1 MMNVKDIF
9 GSLVFN
15 AKTMTKYLSDKTT
28 HSLLSTMEGSA
39 PLDASIA
46 DEVAEGMKT
55 WAMEH
60 GVTHFTHWFQP
71 LTGVTAEKHDAF
83 INPDADGGVIF
94 SFSGKELLQAEP
106 DASSFPSGGLRA
118 TFEARGYTA
127 WDPTSPAFIKK
138 TDDGLAVLCIPTV
151 FCGYHGQAL
160 DKKTPLLRSQKALIK
175 QLYRVSKLFNLPE
188 LKRPYATLGPEQ
200 EYFLVD
206 AELYAK
212 RPDLIQTGRT
222 LFGVRPARHQQLDDH
237 YFGQIKPRILSFMAE
252 VDHELWKLGIPAKTR
267 HNEVA
272 PAQFEI
278 APIFEEQ
285 NLAVDHNMLTMDVLQ
300 MVAIRHDLVCLLH
313 EKPFAG
319 VNGSGKHNNWSI
331 TGPDGKNWLSPGKN
345 PQENAKFLL
354 MLVAIIKAVDE
365 HARLIRAAVAAPGND
380 HRLGANEAPPAII
393 SIYLGDQLSDVVKQ
407 LKTGVAKSSKSST
420 SMEIGVD
427 SLPKLARDATDRN
440 RTSPFAFTGNKFE
453 LRAVGS
459 TASCATANTVLNL
472 ICAAALDEMLDSLE
486 KEVAEGKDFH
496 IALQELL
503 TREVNAHDR
512 IIFDGNGYSDEWVEE
527 AARRGLPNIK
537 TTPEAL
543 KAYLDENVVNLFEKY
558 NVLSREELKSR
569 YVIGNE
575 HYENI
580 ITLETECSLRIA
592 KTMILPAAISYA
604 TELADSADAVE
615 SKALSHYASEAAD
628 LVDDLLDGIR
638 LLEKALQKNVA
649 EENVKAMEKV
659 RAAADALELIVPENQ
674 WPLPGYG
681 EMFFVG

>member
-1 MMNVKDIF
+1 MMNVKDMF

-83 INPDADGGVIF
+83 INPDFDGGVIF

-160 DKKTPLLRSQKALIK
+160 DKKTPLLRSQKALIS
-175 QLYRVSKLFNLPE
+175 QLYRVGKLFGLPE
-188 LKRPYATLGPEQ
+188 TKRPYATLGPEQ

-206 AELYAK
+206 ADLYAK

-252 VDHELWKLGIPAKTR
+252 VDNELWKLGIPAKTR

-300 MVAIRHDLVCLLH
+300 MVAARHNLVCLLH

-354 MLVAIIKAVDE
+354 ILVAIIKAVDE

-393 SIYLGDQLSDVVKQ
+393 SIFLGDQLSDVVQQ
-407 LKTGVAKSSKSST
+407 LKTGAAKSSKSST

-427 SLPKLARDATDRN
+427 SLPKLSRDATDRN

-472 ICAAALDEMLDSLE
+472 ICAASLDEMLTQLE
-486 KEVAEGKDFH
+486 NDLASGKEFH

-503 TREVNAHDR
+503 TQEVNAHDK
-512 IIFDGNGYSDEWVEE
+512 IIFDGNGYSEEWVKE
-527 AARRGLPNIK
+527 AKRRGLPNIQ

-543 KAYLDENVVNLFEKY
+543 KAYLDENVVALFEKY

-569 YVIGNE
+569 YVIGNQ
-575 HYENI
+575 HYETI
-580 ITLETECSLRIA
+580 ITLEAECSLRIA

-615 SKALSHYASEAAD
+615 SDTLSKYAKEVAD
-628 LVDDLLDGIR
+628 LVDDLLAGIQ
-638 LLEKALQKNVA
+638 LLEKSLRKNIA
-649 EENVKAMEKV
+649 KENVKAMEKV
-659 RAAADALELIVPENQ
+659 REAADALELIVPENQ

>member
-1 MMNVKDIF
+1 MNVKDMF

-83 INPDADGGVIF
+83 INPDFDGGVIF

-160 DKKTPLLRSQKALIK
+160 DKKTPLLRSQKALIS
-175 QLYRVSKLFNLPE
+175 QLYRVGKLFGLPE
-188 LKRPYATLGPEQ
+188 TKRPYATLGPEQ

-252 VDHELWKLGIPAKTR
+252 VDNELWKLGIPAKTR

-300 MVAIRHDLVCLLH
+300 MVAARHNLVCLLH

-354 MLVAIIKAVDE
+354 ILVAIIKAVDE

-393 SIYLGDQLSDVVKQ
+393 SIFLGDQLSDVVQQ
-407 LKTGVAKSSKSST
+407 LKTGAAKSSKSST

-427 SLPKLARDATDRN
+427 SLPKLSRDATDRN

-472 ICAAALDEMLDSLE
+472 ICAASLDEMLTQLE
-486 KEVAEGKDFH
+486 NDLTSGKEFH

-503 TREVNAHDR
+503 TQEVNAHDK
-512 IIFDGNGYSDEWVEE
+512 IIFDGNGYSEEWVKE
-527 AARRGLPNIK
+527 AKRRGLPNIQ

-543 KAYLDENVVNLFEKY
+543 KAYLDENVVALFEKY

-569 YVIGNE
+569 YVIGNQ
-575 HYENI
+575 HYETI
-580 ITLETECSLRIA
+580 ITLEAECSLRIA

-615 SKALSHYASEAAD
+615 SDTLSKYAKEVAD
-628 LVDDLLDGIR
+628 LVDDLLVGIQ
-638 LLEKALQKNVA
+638 LLEKSLRKNIA
-649 EENVKAMEKV
+649 KENVKAMEKV
-659 RAAADALELIVPENQ
+659 REAADALELIVPENQ

>member
-1 MMNVKDIF
+1 MNVKDMF

-83 INPDADGGVIF
+83 INPDFDGGVIF

-160 DKKTPLLRSQKALIK
+160 DKKTPLLRSQKALIS
-175 QLYRVSKLFNLPE
+175 QLYRVGKLFDLPE
-188 LKRPYATLGPEQ
+188 TKRPYATLGPEQ

-252 VDHELWKLGIPAKTR
+252 VDNELWKLGIPAKTR

-300 MVAIRHDLVCLLH
+300 MVAARHNLVCLLH

-354 MLVAIIKAVDE
+354 ILVAIIKAVDE

-393 SIYLGDQLSDVVKQ
+393 SIFLGDQLSDVVQQ
-407 LKTGVAKSSKSST
+407 LKTGAAKSSKSST

-427 SLPKLARDATDRN
+427 SLPKLSRDATDRN

-472 ICAAALDEMLDSLE
+472 ICAASLDEMLTQLE
-486 KEVAEGKDFH
+486 NDLASGKEFH

-503 TREVNAHDR
+503 TQEVNAHDK
-512 IIFDGNGYSDEWVEE
+512 IIFDGNGYSEEWVKE
-527 AARRGLPNIK
+527 AKRRGLPNIQ

-543 KAYLDENVVNLFEKY
+543 KAYLDENVVALFEKY

-569 YVIGNE
+569 YVIGNQ
-575 HYENI
+575 HYETI
-580 ITLETECSLRIA
+580 ITLEAECSLRIA

-615 SKALSHYASEAAD
+615 SDTLSKYAKEVAD
-628 LVDDLLDGIR
+628 LVEDLLAGIQ
-638 LLEKALQKNVA
+638 LLEKSLRKNIA
-649 EENVKAMEKV
+649 KENVKAMEKV
-659 RAAADALELIVPENQ
+659 REAADALELIVPENQ

>member
-1 MMNVKDIF
+1 MF

-83 INPDADGGVIF
+83 INPDFDGGVIF

-160 DKKTPLLRSQKALIK
+160 DKKTPLLRSQKALIS
-175 QLYRVSKLFNLPE
+175 QLYRVGKLFGLPE
-188 LKRPYATLGPEQ
+188 TKRPYATLGPEQ

-252 VDHELWKLGIPAKTR
+252 VDNELWKLGIPAKTR

-300 MVAIRHDLVCLLH
+300 MVAARHNLVCLLH

-354 MLVAIIKAVDE
+354 ILVAIIKAVDE

-393 SIYLGDQLSDVVKQ
+393 SIFLGDQLSDVVQQ
-407 LKTGVAKSSKSST
+407 LKTGAAKSSKSST

-427 SLPKLARDATDRN
+427 SLPKLSRDATDRN

-472 ICAAALDEMLDSLE
+472 ICAASLDEMLTQLE
-486 KEVAEGKDFH
+486 NDLASGKEFH

-503 TREVNAHDR
+503 TQEVNAHDK
-512 IIFDGNGYSDEWVEE
+512 IIFDGNGYSEEWVKE
-527 AARRGLPNIK
+527 AKRRGLPNIQ

-543 KAYLDENVVNLFEKY
+543 KAYLDENVVALFEKY

-569 YVIGNE
+569 YVIGNQ
-575 HYENI
+575 HYETI
-580 ITLETECSLRIA
+580 ITLEAECSLRIA

-615 SKALSHYASEAAD
+615 SDTLSKYAKEVAD
-628 LVDDLLDGIR
+628 LVDDLLAGIQ
-638 LLEKALQKNVA
+638 LLEKSLRKNIA
-649 EENVKAMEKV
+649 KENVKAMEKV
-659 RAAADALELIVPENQ
+659 REAADALELIVPENQ

>member
-1 MMNVKDIF
+1 MF

-83 INPDADGGVIF
+83 INPDFDGGVIF

-160 DKKTPLLRSQKALIK
+160 DKKTPLLRSQKALIS
-175 QLYRVSKLFNLPE
+175 QLYRVGKLFGLPE
-188 LKRPYATLGPEQ
+188 TKRPYATLGPEQ

-252 VDHELWKLGIPAKTR
+252 VDNELWKLGIPAKTR

-300 MVAIRHDLVCLLH
+300 MVAARHNLVCLLH

-354 MLVAIIKAVDE
+354 ILVAIIKAVDE

-393 SIYLGDQLSDVVKQ
+393 SIFLGDQLSDVVQQ
-407 LKTGVAKSSKSST
+407 LKTGAAKSSKSST

-427 SLPKLARDATDRN
+427 SLPKLSRDATDRN

-472 ICAAALDEMLDSLE
+472 ICAASLDEMLTQLE
-486 KEVAEGKDFH
+486 NDLARGKEFH

-503 TREVNAHDR
+503 TQEVNAHDK
-512 IIFDGNGYSDEWVEE
+512 IIFDGNGYSEEWVKE
-527 AARRGLPNIK
+527 AKRRGLPNIQ

-543 KAYLDENVVNLFEKY
+543 KAYLDENVVALFEKY

-569 YVIGNE
+569 YVIGNQ
-575 HYENI
+575 HYETI
-580 ITLETECSLRIA
+580 ITLEAECSLRIA

-615 SKALSHYASEAAD
+615 SDTLSKYAKEVAD
-628 LVDDLLDGIR
+628 LVDDLLAGIQ
-638 LLEKALQKNVA
+638 LLEKSLRKNIA
-649 EENVKAMEKV
+649 KENVKAMEKV
-659 RAAADALELIVPENQ
+659 REAADALELIVPENQ

>member
-1 MMNVKDIF
+1 MNVKDMF

-83 INPDADGGVIF
+83 INPDFDGGVIF

-160 DKKTPLLRSQKALIK
+160 DKKTPLLRSQKALIS
-175 QLYRVSKLFNLPE
+175 QLYRVGKLFGLPE
-188 LKRPYATLGPEQ
+188 TKRPYATLGPEQ

-206 AELYAK
+206 ADLYAQ

-252 VDHELWKLGIPAKTR
+252 VDNELWKLGIPAKTR

-300 MVAIRHDLVCLLH
+300 MVAARHNLVCLLH

-354 MLVAIIKAVDE
+354 ILVAIIKAVDE

-393 SIYLGDQLSDVVKQ
+393 SIFLGDQLSDVVQQ
-407 LKTGVAKSSKSST
+407 LKTGAPKSSKSST

-427 SLPKLARDATDRN
+427 SLPKLSRDATDRN

-472 ICAAALDEMLDSLE
+472 ICAASLDEMLTQLENDLE
-486 KEVAEGKDFH
+486 KGKEFH

-503 TREVNAHDR
+503 TKEVNAHDK
-512 IIFDGNGYSDEWVEE
+512 IIFDGNGYSEEWVKE
-527 AARRGLPNIK
+527 AKRRGLPNIQ

-543 KAYLDENVVNLFEKY
+543 KAYLDENVVALFEKY

-569 YVIGNE
+569 YVIGNQ
-575 HYENI
+575 HYETI
-580 ITLETECSLRIA
+580 ITLEAECSLRIA

-615 SKALSHYASEAAD
+615 SDALSEYAKEVTD
-628 LVDDLLDGIR
+628 LVDALLAGIQ
-638 LLEKALQKNVA
+638 LLEKSLRKNIA
-649 EENVKAMEKV
+649 KENVKAMEKV
-659 RAAADALELIVPENQ
+659 REAADALELIVPENQ

>member
-300 MVAIRHDLVCLLH
+300 MVAMRHDLVCLLH

-628 LVDDLLDGIR
+628 LVDDLLEGIS

>member
-1 MMNVKDIF
+1 MNVKDMF

-83 INPDADGGVIF
+83 INPDFDGGVIF

-160 DKKTPLLRSQKALIK
+160 DKKTPLLRSQKALIS
-175 QLYRVSKLFNLPE
+175 QLYRVGKLFGLPE
-188 LKRPYATLGPEQ
+188 TKRPYATLGPEQ

-237 YFGQIKPRILSFMAE
+237 YFGQIKPRILSFMVE
-252 VDHELWKLGIPAKTR
+252 VDNELWKLGIPAKTR

-300 MVAIRHDLVCLLH
+300 MVAARHNLVCLLH

-354 MLVAIIKAVDE
+354 ILVAIIKAVDE

-393 SIYLGDQLSDVVKQ
+393 SIFLGDQLSDVVQQ
-407 LKTGVAKSSKSST
+407 LKTGAAKSSKSST

-427 SLPKLARDATDRN
+427 SLPKLSRDATDRN

-472 ICAAALDEMLDSLE
+472 ICAASLDEMLTQLE
-486 KEVAEGKDFH
+486 NDLASGKEFH

-503 TREVNAHDR
+503 TQEVNAHDK
-512 IIFDGNGYSDEWVEE
+512 IIFDGNGYSEEWVKE
-527 AARRGLPNIK
+527 AKRRGLPNIQ

-543 KAYLDENVVNLFEKY
+543 KAYLDENVVALFEKY

-569 YVIGNE
+569 YVIGNQ
-575 HYENI
+575 HYETI
-580 ITLETECSLRIA
+580 ITLEAECSLRIA

-615 SKALSHYASEAAD
+615 SDTLSKYAKEVAD
-628 LVDDLLDGIR
+628 LVEDLLAGIQ
-638 LLEKALQKNVA
+638 LLEKSLRKNIA
-649 EENVKAMEKV
+649 KENVKAMEKV
-659 RAAADALELIVPENQ
+659 REAADALELIVPENQ

>member
-160 DKKTPLLRSQKALIK
+160 DKKTPLLRSMEALGKQAMRIVRVTEQAKRVLKAIGK
-175 QLYRVSKLFNLPE
+175 ETNGVIVTVG
-188 LKRPYATLGPEQ
+188 AEQ

-300 MVAIRHDLVCLLH
+300 MVAMRHDLVCLLH

-420 SMEIGVD
+420 SMGF
-427 SLPKLARDATDRN
+427 LPLYLPCALAMAM
-440 RTSPFAFTGNKFE
+440 P
-453 LRAVGS
+453 
-459 TASCATANTVLNL
+459 
-472 ICAAALDEMLDSLE
+472 
-486 KEVAEGKDFH
+486 
-496 IALQELL
+496 
-503 TREVNAHDR
+503 
-512 IIFDGNGYSDEWVEE
+512 
-527 AARRGLPNIK
+527 
-537 TTPEAL
+537 
-543 KAYLDENVVNLFEKY
+543 
-558 NVLSREELKSR
+558 SR
-569 YVIGNE
+569 
-575 HYENI
+575 
-580 ITLETECSLRIA
+580 
-592 KTMILPAAISYA
+592 
-604 TELADSADAVE
+604 
-615 SKALSHYASEAAD
+615 
-628 LVDDLLDGIR
+628 
-638 LLEKALQKNVA
+638 
-649 EENVKAMEKV
+649 
-659 RAAADALELIVPENQ
+659 
-674 WPLPGYG
+674 
-681 EMFFVG
+681 

>member
-1 MMNVKDIF
+1 MF

-83 INPDADGGVIF
+83 INPDFDGGVIF

-160 DKKTPLLRSQKALIK
+160 DKKTPLLRSQKALIS
-175 QLYRVSKLFNLPE
+175 QLYRVGKLFGLPE
-188 LKRPYATLGPEQ
+188 TKRPYATLGPEQ

-206 AELYAK
+206 ADLYAK

-252 VDHELWKLGIPAKTR
+252 VDNELWKLGIPAKTR

-300 MVAIRHDLVCLLH
+300 MVAARHNLVCLLH

-354 MLVAIIKAVDE
+354 ILVAIIKAVDE

-393 SIYLGDQLSDVVKQ
+393 SIFLGDQLSDVVQQ
-407 LKTGVAKSSKSST
+407 LKTGAAKSSKSST

-427 SLPKLARDATDRN
+427 SLPKLSRDATDRN

-472 ICAAALDEMLDSLE
+472 ICAASLDEMLTQLE
-486 KEVAEGKDFH
+486 NDLTSGKEFH

-503 TREVNAHDR
+503 TQEVNAHDK
-512 IIFDGNGYSDEWVEE
+512 IIFDGNGYSEEWVKE
-527 AARRGLPNIK
+527 AKRRGLPNIQ

-543 KAYLDENVVNLFEKY
+543 KAYLDENVVALFEKY

-569 YVIGNE
+569 YVIGNQ
-575 HYENI
+575 HYETI
-580 ITLETECSLRIA
+580 ITLEAECSLRIA

-615 SKALSHYASEAAD
+615 SDTLSKYAKEVAD
-628 LVDDLLDGIR
+628 LVDDLLVGIQ
-638 LLEKALQKNVA
+638 LLEKSLRKNIA
-649 EENVKAMEKV
+649 KENVKAMEKV
-659 RAAADALELIVPENQ
+659 REAADALELIVPENQ

>member
-1 MMNVKDIF
+1 MNVKDMF

-83 INPDADGGVIF
+83 INPDFDGGVIF

-160 DKKTPLLRSQKALIK
+160 DKKTPLLRSQKALIS
-175 QLYRVSKLFNLPE
+175 QLYRVGKLFGLPE
-188 LKRPYATLGPEQ
+188 TKRPYATLGPEQ

-252 VDHELWKLGIPAKTR
+252 VDNELWKLGIPAKTR

-300 MVAIRHDLVCLLH
+300 MVAARHNLVCLLH

-354 MLVAIIKAVDE
+354 ILVAIIKAVDE

-393 SIYLGDQLSDVVKQ
+393 SIFLGDQLSDVVQQ
-407 LKTGVAKSSKSST
+407 LKTGAAKSSKSST

-427 SLPKLARDATDRN
+427 SLPKLSRDATDRN

-472 ICAAALDEMLDSLE
+472 ICAASLDEMLTQLE
-486 KEVAEGKDFH
+486 NDLASGKEFH

-503 TREVNAHDR
+503 TQEVNAHDK
-512 IIFDGNGYSDEWVEE
+512 IIFDGNGYSEEWVKE
-527 AARRGLPNIK
+527 AKRRGLPNIQ

-543 KAYLDENVVNLFEKY
+543 KAYLDENVVALFEKY

-569 YVIGNE
+569 YVIGNQ
-575 HYENI
+575 HYETI
-580 ITLETECSLRIA
+580 ITLEAECSLRIA

-615 SKALSHYASEAAD
+615 SDTLSKYAKEVAD
-628 LVDDLLDGIR
+628 LVDDLLAGIQ
-638 LLEKALQKNVA
+638 LLEKSLRKNIA
-649 EENVKAMEKV
+649 KENVKAMGKV
-659 RAAADALELIVPENQ
+659 REAADALELIVPENQ

>member
-1 MMNVKDIF
+1 MMNVKDMF

-83 INPDADGGVIF
+83 INPDFDGGVIF

-160 DKKTPLLRSQKALIK
+160 DKKTPLLRSQKALIS
-175 QLYRVSKLFNLPE
+175 QLYRVGKLFGLPE
-188 LKRPYATLGPEQ
+188 TKRPYATLGPEQ

-252 VDHELWKLGIPAKTR
+252 VDNELWKLGIPAKTR

-300 MVAIRHDLVCLLH
+300 MVAARHNLVCLLH

-354 MLVAIIKAVDE
+354 ILVAIIKAVDE

-393 SIYLGDQLSDVVKQ
+393 SIFLGDQLSDVVQQ
-407 LKTGVAKSSKSST
+407 LKTGAAKSSKSST

-427 SLPKLARDATDRN
+427 SLPKLSRDATDRN

-472 ICAAALDEMLDSLE
+472 ICAASLDEMLTQLE
-486 KEVAEGKDFH
+486 NDLASGKEFH

-503 TREVNAHDR
+503 TQEVNAHDK
-512 IIFDGNGYSDEWVEE
+512 IIFDGNGYSEEWVKE
-527 AARRGLPNIK
+527 AKRRGLPNIQ

-543 KAYLDENVVNLFEKY
+543 KAYLDENVVALFEKY

-569 YVIGNE
+569 YVIGNQ
-575 HYENI
+575 HYETI
-580 ITLETECSLRIA
+580 ITLEAECSLRIA

-615 SKALSHYASEAAD
+615 SDTLSKYAKEVAD
-628 LVDDLLDGIR
+628 LVDDLLAGIQ
-638 LLEKALQKNVA
+638 LLEKSLRKNIA
-649 EENVKAMEKV
+649 KENVKAMEKV
-659 RAAADALELIVPENQ
+659 REAADALELIVPENQ

>member
-1 MMNVKDIF
+1 MNVKDMF

-83 INPDADGGVIF
+83 INPDFDGGVIF

-160 DKKTPLLRSQKALIK
+160 DKKTPLLRSQKALIS
-175 QLYRVSKLFNLPE
+175 QLYRVGKLFGLPE
-188 LKRPYATLGPEQ
+188 TKRPYATLGPEQ

-252 VDHELWKLGIPAKTR
+252 VDNELWKLGIPAKTR

-300 MVAIRHDLVCLLH
+300 MVAARHNLVCLLH

-354 MLVAIIKAVDE
+354 ILVAIIKAVDE

-393 SIYLGDQLSDVVKQ
+393 SIFLGDQLSDVVQQ
-407 LKTGVAKSSKSST
+407 LKTGAAKSSKSST

-427 SLPKLARDATDRN
+427 SLPKLSRDATDRN

-472 ICAAALDEMLDSLE
+472 ICAASLDEMLTQLE
-486 KEVAEGKDFH
+486 NDLASGKEFH
-496 IALQELL
+496 IALQEHL
-503 TREVNAHDR
+503 TQEVNAHDK
-512 IIFDGNGYSDEWVEE
+512 IIFDGNGYSEEWVKE
-527 AARRGLPNIK
+527 AKRRGLPNIQ

-543 KAYLDENVVNLFEKY
+543 KAYLDENVVALFEKY

-569 YVIGNE
+569 YVIGNQ
-575 HYENI
+575 HYETI
-580 ITLETECSLRIA
+580 ITLEAECSLRIA

-615 SKALSHYASEAAD
+615 SDTLSKYAKEVAD
-628 LVDDLLDGIR
+628 LVEDLLAGIQ
-638 LLEKALQKNVA
+638 LLEKSLRKNIA
-649 EENVKAMEKV
+649 KENVKAMEKV
-659 RAAADALELIVPENQ
+659 REAADALELIVPENQ

>member
-300 MVAIRHDLVCLLH
+300 MVAMRHDLVCLLH

-592 KTMILPAAISYA
+592 KAMILPAAISYA

-628 LVDDLLDGIR
+628 LVDDLLEGIR

>member
-1 MMNVKDIF
+1 MF

-83 INPDADGGVIF
+83 INPDFDGGVIF

-160 DKKTPLLRSQKALIK
+160 DKKTPLLRSQKALIS
-175 QLYRVSKLFNLPE
+175 QLYRVGKLFGLPE
-188 LKRPYATLGPEQ
+188 TKRPYATLGPEQ

-252 VDHELWKLGIPAKTR
+252 VDNELWKLGIPAKTR

-300 MVAIRHDLVCLLH
+300 MVAARHNLVCLLH

-354 MLVAIIKAVDE
+354 ILVAIIKAVDE

-393 SIYLGDQLSDVVKQ
+393 SIFLGDQLSDVVQQ
-407 LKTGVAKSSKSST
+407 LKTGAAKSSKSST

-427 SLPKLARDATDRN
+427 SLPKLSRDATDRN

-472 ICAAALDEMLDSLE
+472 ICAASLDEMLTQLE
-486 KEVAEGKDFH
+486 NDLTSGKEFH

-503 TREVNAHDR
+503 TQEVNAHDK
-512 IIFDGNGYSDEWVEE
+512 IIFDGNGYSEEWVKE
-527 AARRGLPNIK
+527 AKRRGLPNIQ

-543 KAYLDENVVNLFEKY
+543 KAYLDENVVALFEKY

-569 YVIGNE
+569 YVIGNQ
-575 HYENI
+575 HYETI
-580 ITLETECSLRIA
+580 ITLEAECSLRIA

-615 SKALSHYASEAAD
+615 SDTLSKYAKEVAD
-628 LVDDLLDGIR
+628 LVDDLLVGIQ
-638 LLEKALQKNVA
+638 LLEKSLRKNIA
-649 EENVKAMEKV
+649 KENVKAMEKV
-659 RAAADALELIVPENQ
+659 REAADALELIVPENQ

>member
-1 MMNVKDIF
+1 MMNVKDMF

-83 INPDADGGVIF
+83 INPDFDGGVIF

-160 DKKTPLLRSQKALIK
+160 DKKTPLLRSQKALIS
-175 QLYRVSKLFNLPE
+175 QLYRVGKLFGLPE
-188 LKRPYATLGPEQ
+188 TKRPYATLGPEQ

-252 VDHELWKLGIPAKTR
+252 VDNELWKLGIPAKTR

-300 MVAIRHDLVCLLH
+300 MVAARHNLVCLLH

-354 MLVAIIKAVDE
+354 ILVAIIKAVDE

-393 SIYLGDQLSDVVKQ
+393 SIFLGDQLSDVVQQ
-407 LKTGVAKSSKSST
+407 LKTGAAKSSKSST

-427 SLPKLARDATDRN
+427 SLPKLSRDATDRN

-472 ICAAALDEMLDSLE
+472 ICAASLDEMLTQLE
-486 KEVAEGKDFH
+486 NDLASGKEFH

-503 TREVNAHDR
+503 TQEVNAHDK
-512 IIFDGNGYSDEWVEE
+512 IIFDGNGYSEEWVKE
-527 AARRGLPNIK
+527 AKRRGLPNIQ

-543 KAYLDENVVNLFEKY
+543 KAYLDENVVALFEKY

-569 YVIGNE
+569 YVIGNQ
-575 HYENI
+575 HYETI
-580 ITLETECSLRIA
+580 ITLEAECSLRIA

-615 SKALSHYASEAAD
+615 SDTLSKYAKEVAD
-628 LVDDLLDGIR
+628 LVDDLLAGIQ
-638 LLEKALQKNVA
+638 LLEKSLRKNIA
-649 EENVKAMEKV
+649 KENVKAMETV
-659 RAAADALELIVPENQ
+659 REAADALELIVPENQ

>member
-300 MVAIRHDLVCLLH
+300 MVAMRHDLVCLLH

-580 ITLETECSLRIA
+580 ITLEAECSLRIA

>member
-1 MMNVKDIF
+1 MNVKDMF

-83 INPDADGGVIF
+83 INPDFDGGVIF

-160 DKKTPLLRSQKALIK
+160 DKKTPLLRSQKALIS
-175 QLYRVSKLFNLPE
+175 QLYRVGKLFGLPE
-188 LKRPYATLGPEQ
+188 TKRPYATLGPEQ

-206 AELYAK
+206 ADLYAK

-252 VDHELWKLGIPAKTR
+252 VDNELWKLGIPAKTR

-300 MVAIRHDLVCLLH
+300 MVAARHNLVCLLH

-354 MLVAIIKAVDE
+354 ILVAIIKAVDE

-393 SIYLGDQLSDVVKQ
+393 SIFLGDQLSDVVQQ
-407 LKTGVAKSSKSST
+407 LKTGAAKSSKSST

-427 SLPKLARDATDRN
+427 SLPKLSRDATDRN

-472 ICAAALDEMLDSLE
+472 ICAASLDEMLTQLE
-486 KEVAEGKDFH
+486 NDLASGKEFH

-503 TREVNAHDR
+503 TQEVNAHDK
-512 IIFDGNGYSDEWVEE
+512 IIFDGNGYSEEWVKE
-527 AARRGLPNIK
+527 AKRRGLPNIQ

-543 KAYLDENVVNLFEKY
+543 KAYLDENVVALFEKY

-569 YVIGNE
+569 YVIGNQ
-575 HYENI
+575 HYETI
-580 ITLETECSLRIA
+580 ITLEAECSLRIA

-615 SKALSHYASEAAD
+615 SDTLSKYAKEVAD
-628 LVDDLLDGIR
+628 LVEDLLAGIQ
-638 LLEKALQKNVA
+638 LLEKSLRKNIA
-649 EENVKAMEKV
+649 KENVKAMEKV
-659 RAAADALELIVPENQ
+659 REAADALELIVPENQ

>member
-300 MVAIRHDLVCLLH
+300 MVAMRHDLVCLLH

-615 SKALSHYASEAAD
+615 SKALSHYASETSD

>member
-1 MMNVKDIF
+1 MF

-83 INPDADGGVIF
+83 INPDFDGGVIF

-160 DKKTPLLRSQKALIK
+160 DKKTPLLRSQKALIS
-175 QLYRVSKLFNLPE
+175 QLYRVGKLFGLPE
-188 LKRPYATLGPEQ
+188 TKRPYATLGPEQ

-252 VDHELWKLGIPAKTR
+252 VDNELWKLGIPAKTR

-300 MVAIRHDLVCLLH
+300 MVAARHNLVCLLH

-354 MLVAIIKAVDE
+354 ILVAIIKAVDE

-393 SIYLGDQLSDVVKQ
+393 SIFLGDQLSDVVQQ
-407 LKTGVAKSSKSST
+407 LKTGAAKSSKSST

-427 SLPKLARDATDRN
+427 SLPKLSRDATDRN

-472 ICAAALDEMLDSLE
+472 ICAASLDEMLTQLE
-486 KEVAEGKDFH
+486 NDLTSGKEFH

-503 TREVNAHDR
+503 TQEVNAHDK
-512 IIFDGNGYSDEWVEE
+512 IIFDGNGYSEEWVKE
-527 AARRGLPNIK
+527 AKRRGLPNIQ

-543 KAYLDENVVNLFEKY
+543 KAYLDENVVALFEKY

-569 YVIGNE
+569 YVIGNQ
-575 HYENI
+575 HYETI
-580 ITLETECSLRIA
+580 ITLEAECSLRIA

-615 SKALSHYASEAAD
+615 SDTLSKYAKEVAD
-628 LVDDLLDGIR
+628 LVDDLLAGIQ
-638 LLEKALQKNVA
+638 LLEKSLRKNIA
-649 EENVKAMEKV
+649 KENVKAMEKV
-659 RAAADALELIVPENQ
+659 REAADALELIVPENQ

>member
-1 MMNVKDIF
+1 
-9 GSLVFN
+9 
-15 AKTMTKYLSDKTT
+15 
-28 HSLLSTMEGSA
+28 
-39 PLDASIA
+39 
-46 DEVAEGMKT
+46 
-55 WAMEH
+55 MEH

-83 INPDADGGVIF
+83 INPDFDGGVIF

-160 DKKTPLLRSQKALIK
+160 DKKTPLLRSQKALIS
-175 QLYRVSKLFNLPE
+175 QLYRVGKLFGLPE
-188 LKRPYATLGPEQ
+188 TKRPYATLGPEQ

-252 VDHELWKLGIPAKTR
+252 VDNELWKLGIPAKSR

-300 MVAIRHDLVCLLH
+300 MVAARHNLVCLLH

-354 MLVAIIKAVDE
+354 ILVAIIKAVDE

-393 SIYLGDQLSDVVKQ
+393 SIFLGDQLSDVVQQ
-407 LKTGVAKSSKSST
+407 LKTGAAKSSKSST

-427 SLPKLARDATDRN
+427 SLPKLSRDATDRN

-472 ICAAALDEMLDSLE
+472 ICAASLDEMLTQLE
-486 KEVAEGKDFH
+486 NDLASGKEFH

-503 TREVNAHDR
+503 TQEVNAHDK
-512 IIFDGNGYSDEWVEE
+512 IIFDGNGYSEEWVKE
-527 AARRGLPNIK
+527 AKRRGLPNIQ

-543 KAYLDENVVNLFEKY
+543 KAYLDENVVALFEKY

-569 YVIGNE
+569 YVIGNQ
-575 HYENI
+575 HYETI
-580 ITLETECSLRIA
+580 ITLEAECSLRIA

-615 SKALSHYASEAAD
+615 SDTLSKYAKEVAD
-628 LVDDLLDGIR
+628 LVDDLLAGIQ
-638 LLEKALQKNVA
+638 LLEKSLRKNIA
-649 EENVKAMEKV
+649 KENVKAMEKV
-659 RAAADALELIVPENQ
+659 REAADALELIVPENQ

>member
-1 MMNVKDIF
+1 MMNVKDMF

-83 INPDADGGVIF
+83 INPDFDGGVIF

-160 DKKTPLLRSQKALIK
+160 DKKTPLLRSQKALIS
-175 QLYRVSKLFNLPE
+175 QLYRVGKLFGLPE
-188 LKRPYATLGPEQ
+188 TKRPYATLGPEQ

-206 AELYAK
+206 AELYAQ

-252 VDHELWKLGIPAKTR
+252 VDNELWKLGIPAKTR

-300 MVAIRHDLVCLLH
+300 MVAARHNLVCLLH

-354 MLVAIIKAVDE
+354 ILVAIIKAVDE

-393 SIYLGDQLSDVVKQ
+393 SIFLGDQLSDVVQQ
-407 LKTGVAKSSKSST
+407 LKTGAAKSSKSST

-427 SLPKLARDATDRN
+427 SLPKLSRDATDRN

-472 ICAAALDEMLDSLE
+472 ICAASLDEMLTQLE
-486 KEVAEGKDFH
+486 NDLASGKEFH

-503 TREVNAHDR
+503 TQEVNAHDK
-512 IIFDGNGYSDEWVEE
+512 IIFDGNGYSEEWVKE
-527 AARRGLPNIK
+527 AKRRGLPNIQ

-543 KAYLDENVVNLFEKY
+543 KAYLDENVVALFEKY

-569 YVIGNE
+569 YVIGNQ
-575 HYENI
+575 HYETI
-580 ITLETECSLRIA
+580 ITLEAECSLRIA

-615 SKALSHYASEAAD
+615 SDTLSKYAKEVAD
-628 LVDDLLDGIR
+628 LVDDLLAGIQ
-638 LLEKALQKNVA
+638 LLEKSLRKNIA
-649 EENVKAMEKV
+649 KENVKAMEKV
-659 RAAADALELIVPENQ
+659 REAADALELIVPENQ

>member
-300 MVAIRHDLVCLLH
+300 MVAMRHDLVCLLH

>member
-1 MMNVKDIF
+1 MNVKDMF

-83 INPDADGGVIF
+83 INPDFDGGVIF

-160 DKKTPLLRSQKALIK
+160 DKKTPLLRSQKALIS
-175 QLYRVSKLFNLPE
+175 QLYRVGKLFGLPE
-188 LKRPYATLGPEQ
+188 TKRPYATLGPEQ

-206 AELYAK
+206 ADLYAQ

-252 VDHELWKLGIPAKTR
+252 VDNELWKLGIPAKTR

-300 MVAIRHDLVCLLH
+300 MVAARHNLVCLLH

-354 MLVAIIKAVDE
+354 ILVAIIKAVDE

-393 SIYLGDQLSDVVKQ
+393 SIFLGDQLSDVVQQ
-407 LKTGVAKSSKSST
+407 LKTGAPKSSKSST

-427 SLPKLARDATDRN
+427 SLPKLSRDATDRN

-472 ICAAALDEMLDSLE
+472 ICAASLDEMLTQLENDLE
-486 KEVAEGKDFH
+486 KGKEFH

-503 TREVNAHDR
+503 TKEVNAHDK
-512 IIFDGNGYSDEWVEE
+512 IIFDGNGYSEEWVKE
-527 AARRGLPNIK
+527 AKRRGLPNIQ

-543 KAYLDENVVNLFEKY
+543 KAYLDENVVALFEKY
-558 NVLSREELKSR
+558 NVLAREELKSR
-569 YVIGNE
+569 YVIGNKQ
-575 HYENI
+575 YETI
-580 ITLETECSLRIA
+580 ITLEAECSLRIA

-615 SKALSHYASEAAD
+615 SDALSEYAKEVTD
-628 LVDDLLDGIR
+628 LVDALLAGIQ
-638 LLEKALQKNVA
+638 LLEKSLRKNIA
-649 EENVKAMEKV
+649 KENVKAMEKV
-659 RAAADALELIVPENQ
+659 REAADALELIVPENQ

>member
-1 MMNVKDIF
+1 MNVKDMF

-83 INPDADGGVIF
+83 INPDFDGGVIF

-160 DKKTPLLRSQKALIK
+160 DKKTPLLRSQKALIS
-175 QLYRVSKLFNLPE
+175 QLYRVGKLFGLSE
-188 LKRPYATLGPEQ
+188 TKRPYATLGPEQ

-206 AELYAK
+206 ADLYAQ

-252 VDHELWKLGIPAKTR
+252 VDNELWKLGIPAKTR

-300 MVAIRHDLVCLLH
+300 MVAARHNLVCLLH

-354 MLVAIIKAVDE
+354 ILVAIIKAVDE

-393 SIYLGDQLSDVVKQ
+393 SIFLGDQLSDVVQQ
-407 LKTGVAKSSKSST
+407 LKTGAAKSSKSST

-427 SLPKLARDATDRN
+427 SLPKLSRDATDRN

-472 ICAAALDEMLDSLE
+472 ICAASLDEMLTQLENDLE
-486 KEVAEGKDFH
+486 KGKEFH
-496 IALQELL
+496 VALQELL
-503 TREVNAHDR
+503 TKEVNAHDK
-512 IIFDGNGYSDEWVEE
+512 IIFDGNGYSEEWVKE
-527 AARRGLPNIK
+527 AKRRGLPNIQ

-543 KAYLDENVVNLFEKY
+543 KAYLDENVVALFEKY

-569 YVIGNE
+569 YVIGNQ
-575 HYENI
+575 HYETI
-580 ITLETECSLRIA
+580 ITLEAECSLRIA

-615 SKALSHYASEAAD
+615 SDALSEYAKEVTD
-628 LVDDLLDGIR
+628 LVDALLAGIQ
-638 LLEKALQKNVA
+638 LLEKSLRKNIA
-649 EENVKAMEKV
+649 KENVKAMEKV
-659 RAAADALELIVPENQ
+659 REAADALELIVPENQ

>member
-1 MMNVKDIF
+1 MNVKDMF

-83 INPDADGGVIF
+83 INPDFDGGVIF

-160 DKKTPLLRSQKALIK
+160 DKKTPLLRSQKALIS
-175 QLYRVSKLFNLPE
+175 QLYRVGKLFGLPE
-188 LKRPYATLGPEQ
+188 TKRPYATLGPEQ

-206 AELYAK
+206 ADLYAQ

-252 VDHELWKLGIPAKTR
+252 VDNELWKLGIPAKTR

-300 MVAIRHDLVCLLH
+300 MVAARHNLVCLLH

-354 MLVAIIKAVDE
+354 ILVAIIKAVDE

-393 SIYLGDQLSDVVKQ
+393 SIFLGDQLSDVVQQ
-407 LKTGVAKSSKSST
+407 LKTGTAKSSKSST

-427 SLPKLARDATDRN
+427 SLPKLSRDATDRN

-472 ICAAALDEMLDSLE
+472 ICAASLDEMLTQLENDLE
-486 KEVAEGKDFH
+486 KGKEFH

-503 TREVNAHDR
+503 TKEVNAHDK
-512 IIFDGNGYSDEWVEE
+512 IIFDGNGYSEEWVKE
-527 AARRGLPNIK
+527 AKRRGLPNIQ

-543 KAYLDENVVNLFEKY
+543 KAYLDENVVALFEKY

-569 YVIGNE
+569 YVIGNQ
-575 HYENI
+575 HYETI
-580 ITLETECSLRIA
+580 ITLEAECSLRIA

-615 SKALSHYASEAAD
+615 SDALSEYAKEVTD
-628 LVDDLLDGIR
+628 LVDALLAGIQ
-638 LLEKALQKNVA
+638 LLEKSLRKNIA
-649 EENVKAMEKV
+649 KENVKAMEKV
-659 RAAADALELIVPENQ
+659 REAADALELIVPENQ

>member
-1 MMNVKDIF
+1 MNVKDMF

-83 INPDADGGVIF
+83 INPDFDGGVIF

-138 TDDGLAVLCIPTV
+138 TDDGLAVLCVPTV

-160 DKKTPLLRSQKALIK
+160 DKKTPLLRSQKALIS
-175 QLYRVSKLFNLPE
+175 QLYRVGKLFGLPE
-188 LKRPYATLGPEQ
+188 TKRPYATLGPEQ

-206 AELYAK
+206 ADLYAQ

-252 VDHELWKLGIPAKTR
+252 VDNELWKLGIPAKTR

-300 MVAIRHDLVCLLH
+300 MVAARHNLVCLLH

-354 MLVAIIKAVDE
+354 ILVAIIKAVDE

-393 SIYLGDQLSDVVKQ
+393 SIFLGDQLSDVVQQ

-427 SLPKLARDATDRN
+427 SLPKLSRDATDRN

-472 ICAAALDEMLDSLE
+472 ICAASLDEMLTQLENDLE
-486 KEVAEGKDFH
+486 KGKEFH

-503 TREVNAHDR
+503 TKEVNAHDK
-512 IIFDGNGYSDEWVEE
+512 IIFDGNGYSEEWVKE
-527 AARRGLPNIK
+527 AKRRGLPNIQ

-543 KAYLDENVVNLFEKY
+543 KAYLDENVVALFEKY

-569 YVIGNE
+569 YVIGNQ
-575 HYENI
+575 HYETI
-580 ITLETECSLRIA
+580 ITLEAECSLRIA

-615 SKALSHYASEAAD
+615 SDTLSKYAKEVAD
-628 LVDDLLDGIR
+628 LVDDLLAGIQ
-638 LLEKALQKNVA
+638 LLEKSLRKNIA
-649 EENVKAMEKV
+649 KENVKAMEKV
-659 RAAADALELIVPENQ
+659 REAADALELIVPENQ

>member
-1 MMNVKDIF
+1 MMNVKDMF

-83 INPDADGGVIF
+83 INPDFDGGVIF

-160 DKKTPLLRSQKALIK
+160 DKKTPLLRSQKALIS
-175 QLYRVSKLFNLPE
+175 QLYRVGKLFGLPE
-188 LKRPYATLGPEQ
+188 TKRPYATLGPEQ

-206 AELYAK
+206 ADLYAQ

-252 VDHELWKLGIPAKTR
+252 VDNELWKLGIPAKTR

-300 MVAIRHDLVCLLH
+300 MVAARHNLVCLLH

-354 MLVAIIKAVDE
+354 ILVAIIKAVDE

-393 SIYLGDQLSDVVKQ
+393 SIFLGDQLSDVVQQ
-407 LKTGVAKSSKSST
+407 LKTGAAKSSKSST

-427 SLPKLARDATDRN
+427 SLPKLSRDATDRN

-472 ICAAALDEMLDSLE
+472 ICAASLDEMLTQLENDLE
-486 KEVAEGKDFH
+486 KGKEFH

-503 TREVNAHDR
+503 TKEVNAHDK
-512 IIFDGNGYSDEWVEE
+512 IIFDGNGYSEEWVKE
-527 AARRGLPNIK
+527 AKRRGLPNIQ

-543 KAYLDENVVNLFEKY
+543 KAYLDENVVALFEKY

-569 YVIGNE
+569 YVIGNQ
-575 HYENI
+575 HYETI
-580 ITLETECSLRIA
+580 ITLEAECSLRIA

-615 SKALSHYASEAAD
+615 SDALSDYAKEVTD
-628 LVDDLLDGIR
+628 LVDALLAGIQ
-638 LLEKALQKNVA
+638 LLEKSLRKNIA
-649 EENVKAMEKV
+649 KENVKAMEKV
-659 RAAADALELIVPENQ
+659 REAADALELIVPENQ

>member
-628 LVDDLLDGIR
+628 LVDDLLEGIR

>member
-1 MMNVKDIF
+1 MF

-83 INPDADGGVIF
+83 INPDFDGGVIF

-160 DKKTPLLRSQKALIK
+160 DKKTPLLRSQKALIS
-175 QLYRVSKLFNLPE
+175 QLYRVGKLFGLPE
-188 LKRPYATLGPEQ
+188 TKRPYATLGPEQ

-206 AELYAK
+206 ADLYAK

-252 VDHELWKLGIPAKTR
+252 VDNELWKLGIPAKTR

-300 MVAIRHDLVCLLH
+300 MVAARHNLVCLLH

-354 MLVAIIKAVDE
+354 ILVAIIKAVDE

-393 SIYLGDQLSDVVKQ
+393 SIFLGDQLSDVVQQ
-407 LKTGVAKSSKSST
+407 LKTGAAKSSKSST

-427 SLPKLARDATDRN
+427 SLPKLSRDATDRN

-472 ICAAALDEMLDSLE
+472 ICAASLDEMLTQLE
-486 KEVAEGKDFH
+486 NDLARGKEFH

-503 TREVNAHDR
+503 TQEVNAHDK
-512 IIFDGNGYSDEWVEE
+512 IIFDGNGYSEEWVKE
-527 AARRGLPNIK
+527 AKRRGLPNIQ

-543 KAYLDENVVNLFEKY
+543 KAYLDENVVALFEKY

-569 YVIGNE
+569 YVIGNQ
-575 HYENI
+575 HYETI
-580 ITLETECSLRIA
+580 ITLEAECSLRIA

-615 SKALSHYASEAAD
+615 SDTLSKYAKEVAD
-628 LVDDLLDGIR
+628 LVDDLLAGIQ
-638 LLEKALQKNVA
+638 LLEKSLRKNIA
-649 EENVKAMEKV
+649 KENVKAMEKV
-659 RAAADALELIVPENQ
+659 REAADALELIVPENQ

>member
-1 MMNVKDIF
+1 MNVKDMF

-83 INPDADGGVIF
+83 INPDFDGGVIF

-160 DKKTPLLRSQKALIK
+160 DKKTPLLRSQKALIS
-175 QLYRVSKLFNLPE
+175 QLYRVGKLFGLPE
-188 LKRPYATLGPEQ
+188 TKRPYATLGPEQ

-206 AELYAK
+206 AELYAQ

-252 VDHELWKLGIPAKTR
+252 VDNELWKLGIPAKTR

-300 MVAIRHDLVCLLH
+300 MVAARHNLVCLLH

-354 MLVAIIKAVDE
+354 ILVAIIKAVDE

-393 SIYLGDQLSDVVKQ
+393 SIFLGDQLSDVVQQ
-407 LKTGVAKSSKSST
+407 LKTGAAKSSKSST

-427 SLPKLARDATDRN
+427 SLPKLSRDATDRN

-472 ICAAALDEMLDSLE
+472 ICAASLDEMLTQLE
-486 KEVAEGKDFH
+486 NDLASGKEFH

-503 TREVNAHDR
+503 TQEVNAHDK
-512 IIFDGNGYSDEWVEE
+512 IIFDGNGYSEEWVKE
-527 AARRGLPNIK
+527 AKRRGLPNIQ

-543 KAYLDENVVNLFEKY
+543 KAYLDENVVALFEKY

-569 YVIGNE
+569 YVIGNQ
-575 HYENI
+575 HYETI
-580 ITLETECSLRIA
+580 ITLEAECSLRIA

-615 SKALSHYASEAAD
+615 SDTLSKYAKEVAD
-628 LVDDLLDGIR
+628 LVDDLLAGIQ
-638 LLEKALQKNVA
+638 LLEKSLRKNIA
-649 EENVKAMEKV
+649 KENVKAMEKV
-659 RAAADALELIVPENQ
+659 REAADALELIVPENQ

>member
-1 MMNVKDIF
+1 MNVKDMF

-83 INPDADGGVIF
+83 INPDFDGGVIF

-160 DKKTPLLRSQKALIK
+160 DKKTPLLRSQKALIS
-175 QLYRVSKLFNLPE
+175 QLYRVGKLFGLPE
-188 LKRPYATLGPEQ
+188 TKRPYATLGPEQ

-206 AELYAK
+206 ADLYAQ

-252 VDHELWKLGIPAKTR
+252 VDNELWKLGIPAKTR

-300 MVAIRHDLVCLLH
+300 MVAARHNLVCLLH

-354 MLVAIIKAVDE
+354 ILVAIIKAVDE
-365 HARLIRAAVAAPGND
+365 HARLIRAAVAASGND

-393 SIYLGDQLSDVVKQ
+393 SIFLGEQLSDVVQQ
-407 LKTGVAKSSKSST
+407 LKTGAAKSSKSST

-427 SLPKLARDATDRN
+427 SLPKLSRDATDRN

-472 ICAAALDEMLDSLE
+472 ICAASLDEMLTQLENDLE
-486 KEVAEGKDFH
+486 KGKEFH

-503 TREVNAHDR
+503 TKEVNAHDK
-512 IIFDGNGYSDEWVEE
+512 IIFDGNGYSEEWVKE
-527 AARRGLPNIK
+527 AKRRGLPNIQ

-543 KAYLDENVVNLFEKY
+543 KAYLDENVVALFEKY

-569 YVIGNE
+569 YVIGNQ
-575 HYENI
+575 HYETI
-580 ITLETECSLRIA
+580 ITLEAECSLRIA

-615 SKALSHYASEAAD
+615 SDALSEYAKEVTD
-628 LVDDLLDGIR
+628 LVDALLAGIQ
-638 LLEKALQKNVA
+638 LLEKSLRKNIA
-649 EENVKAMEKV
+649 KENVKAMEKV
-659 RAAADALELIVPENQ
+659 REAADALELIVPENQ

>member
-1 MMNVKDIF
+1 MF

-83 INPDADGGVIF
+83 INPDFDGGVIF

-160 DKKTPLLRSQKALIK
+160 DKKTPLLRSQKALIS
-175 QLYRVSKLFNLPE
+175 QLYRVGKLFGLPE
-188 LKRPYATLGPEQ
+188 TKRPYATLGPEQ

-206 AELYAK
+206 ADLYAQ

-252 VDHELWKLGIPAKTR
+252 VDNELWKLGIPAKTR

-300 MVAIRHDLVCLLH
+300 MVAARHNLVCLLH

-354 MLVAIIKAVDE
+354 ILVAIIKAVDE

-393 SIYLGDQLSDVVKQ
+393 SIFLGDQLSDVVQQ
-407 LKTGVAKSSKSST
+407 LKTGAAKSSKSST

-427 SLPKLARDATDRN
+427 SLPKLSRDATDRN

-472 ICAAALDEMLDSLE
+472 ICAASLDEMLTQLE
-486 KEVAEGKDFH
+486 NDLASGKEFH

-503 TREVNAHDR
+503 TQEVNAHDK
-512 IIFDGNGYSDEWVEE
+512 IIFDGNGYSEEWVKE
-527 AARRGLPNIK
+527 AKRRGLPNIQ

-543 KAYLDENVVNLFEKY
+543 KAYLDENVVALFEKY

-569 YVIGNE
+569 YVIGNQ
-575 HYENI
+575 HYETI
-580 ITLETECSLRIA
+580 ITLEAECSLRIA

-615 SKALSHYASEAAD
+615 SDTLSKYAKEVAD
-628 LVDDLLDGIR
+628 LVDDLLAGIQ
-638 LLEKALQKNVA
+638 LLEKSLRKNIA
-649 EENVKAMEKV
+649 KENVKAMEKV
-659 RAAADALELIVPENQ
+659 REAADALELIVPENQ

>member
-1 MMNVKDIF
+1 MNVKDMF

-83 INPDADGGVIF
+83 INPDFDGGVIF

-138 TDDGLAVLCIPTV
+138 TDDGLAVLCVPTV

-160 DKKTPLLRSQKALIK
+160 DKKTPLLRSQKALIS
-175 QLYRVSKLFNLPE
+175 QLYRVGKLFGLPE
-188 LKRPYATLGPEQ
+188 TKRPYATLGPEQ

-206 AELYAK
+206 ADLYAQ

-252 VDHELWKLGIPAKTR
+252 VDNELWKLGIPAKTR

-300 MVAIRHDLVCLLH
+300 MVAARHNLVCLLH

-354 MLVAIIKAVDE
+354 ILVAIIKAVDE

-393 SIYLGDQLSDVVKQ
+393 SIFLGDQLSDVVQQ

-427 SLPKLARDATDRN
+427 SLPKLSRDATDRN

-472 ICAAALDEMLDSLE
+472 ICAASLDEMLTQLENDLE
-486 KEVAEGKDFH
+486 KGKEFH

-503 TREVNAHDR
+503 TKEVNAHDK
-512 IIFDGNGYSDEWVEE
+512 IIFDGNGYSEEWVKE
-527 AARRGLPNIK
+527 AKRRGLPNIQ

-543 KAYLDENVVNLFEKY
+543 KAYLDENVVALFEKY

-569 YVIGNE
+569 YVIGNQ
-575 HYENI
+575 HYETI
-580 ITLETECSLRIA
+580 ITLEAECSLRIA

-615 SKALSHYASEAAD
+615 SDTLSKYAKEVAD
-628 LVDDLLDGIR
+628 LVDDLLAGIQ
-638 LLEKALQKNVA
+638 LLKKSLRKNIA
-649 EENVKAMEKV
+649 KENVKAMEKV
-659 RAAADALELIVPENQ
+659 REAADALELIVPENQ

>member
-1 MMNVKDIF
+1 MF

-83 INPDADGGVIF
+83 INPDFDGGVIF

-160 DKKTPLLRSQKALIK
+160 DKKTPLLRSQKALIS
-175 QLYRVSKLFNLPE
+175 QLYRVGKLFGLPE
-188 LKRPYATLGPEQ
+188 TKRPYATLGPEQ

-206 AELYAK
+206 ADLYAQ

-252 VDHELWKLGIPAKTR
+252 VDNELWKLGIPAKTR

-300 MVAIRHDLVCLLH
+300 MVAARHNLVCLLH

-354 MLVAIIKAVDE
+354 ILVAIIKAVDE

-393 SIYLGDQLSDVVKQ
+393 SIFLGDQLSDVVQQ
-407 LKTGVAKSSKSST
+407 LKTGAPKSSKSST

-427 SLPKLARDATDRN
+427 SLPKLSRDATDRN

-472 ICAAALDEMLDSLE
+472 ICAASLDEMLTQLENDLE
-486 KEVAEGKDFH
+486 KGKEFH

-503 TREVNAHDR
+503 TKEVNAHDK
-512 IIFDGNGYSDEWVEE
+512 IIFDGNGYSEEWVKE
-527 AARRGLPNIK
+527 AKRRGLPNIQ

-543 KAYLDENVVNLFEKY
+543 KAYLDENVVALFEKY

-569 YVIGNE
+569 YVIGNQ
-575 HYENI
+575 HYETI
-580 ITLETECSLRIA
+580 ITLEAECSLRIA

-615 SKALSHYASEAAD
+615 SDALSEYAKEVTD
-628 LVDDLLDGIR
+628 LVDALLAGIQ
-638 LLEKALQKNVA
+638 LLEKSLRKNIA
-649 EENVKAMEKV
+649 KENVKAMEKV
-659 RAAADALELIVPENQ
+659 REAADALELIVPENQ